1 VLPHENEPDLGEL
14 PPEARKELQFI
25 LVDSIEEVLAV
36 AFEKP
41 GPVRAEPAPRPERQ
55 AALPA

>member
-1 VLPHENEPDLGEL
+1 MRTIGPAHHGHA
-14 PPEARKELQFI
+14 PEARKELDFI
-25 LVDSIEEVLAV
+25 LVDSIEDVLAV

-41 GPVRAEPAPRPERQ
+41 APVRAERAPRPERQ